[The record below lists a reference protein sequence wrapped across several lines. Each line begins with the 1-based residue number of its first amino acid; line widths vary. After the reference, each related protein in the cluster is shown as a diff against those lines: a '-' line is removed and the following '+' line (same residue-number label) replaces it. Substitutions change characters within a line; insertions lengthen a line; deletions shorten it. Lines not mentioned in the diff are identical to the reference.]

1 MAFDSTGARVLLFDG
16 RTVTTWSWDGVSWV
30 QIAEFGP
37 PLREGMAMTAAAGSI
52 VLFGGA
58 GFGGLVGDS
67 WRFDG
72 THWTQ
77 VQDIGPVPRF
87 SHGVTFDSTRSAV
100 VLFGGIKV
108 VDANEAVL
116 GDTWE
121 HNT

>member
-1 MAFDSTGARVLLFDG
+1 
-16 RTVTTWSWDGVSWV
+16 
-30 QIAEFGP
+30 
-37 PLREGMAMTAAAGSI
+37 MTAAAGSI

-58 GFGGLVGDS
+58 GFGGLAGDS

-72 THWTQ
+72 IHWTQ

-87 SHGVTFDSTRSAV
+87 SHAVTFDSTRSAV

-121 HNT
+121 HNTFRQSGLCAGNLAAWPATIDETARLSSVSQLSDR